1 MIDNISMV
9 DMKMIFDILVA
20 IVFCLILLLLNR
32 FDVIDNV
39 DAMCNV
45 MSRRET

>member
-20 IVFCLILLLLNR
+20 IVFCLILLLLNE
-32 FDVIDNV
+32 FDVVDNV

-45 MSRRET
+45 MLRRET

>member
-1 MIDNISMV
+1 MIDDIGLMY
-9 DMKMIFDILVA
+9 MKMIFDILVA

-45 MSRRET
+45 MLRRET